1 MGLNISYFGTFG
13 NLLCPLQ
20 HFCMMIVLDFY
31 ICSVLQCA
39 FNQISANVEGLFYCV
54 GTVFSSVMN
63 QE

>member
-1 MGLNISYFGTFG
+1 
-13 NLLCPLQ
+13 
-20 HFCMMIVLDFY
+20 MMIVLDFY